1 MDDRT
6 PPPRSE
12 WPAPLDA
19 VLDALLVQDVV
30 VLDLGPRGRLA
41 VTRHPAGPVPTAG
54 DLPPLDPRAARAL
67 HLLAAG
73 EPAAVVADDLAVPI
87 VEVAT
92 LLRSLRERY
101 GVDSTT
107 AAVEAAR
114 RAGDLDGLAR

>member
-6 PPPRSE
+6 SPPRSS
-12 WPAPLDA
+12 WPVPLDA
-19 VLDALLVQDVV
+19 VLDALRGQDVV

-41 VTRHPAGPVPTAG
+41 VTRHPAGPPPAPR
-54 DLPPLDPRAARAL
+54 DLPPLEPRAARAL
-67 HLLAAG
+67 HLVAAG

-87 VEVAT
+87 VEVAG

-114 RAGDLDGLAR
+114 RAGDLDG